1 MCVEGKD
8 SCYRPDFFLLEQNL
22 YIEVKGYKVLR
33 DEARWSQF
41 PFKLKVLGGK
51 DRMSLVY

>member
-8 SCYRPDFFLLEQNL
+8 SCYTPDFFLLEQNL

-41 PFKLKVLGGK
+41 PFKLKVLGEK
-51 DRMSLVY
+51 IV